1 MNHHISNKMH
11 VIITK
16 TSKKEKKKKRKKK
29 KENRKQKTK
38 KNTKPCQF
46 RVYFDMSLEISYF
59 IQTNQM
65 SVIF

>member
-16 TSKKEKKKKRKKK
+16 ISKKEKKRKKEKEKRKQ
-29 KENRKQKTK
+29 NRKPK